1 MVLMTAARATAAPRR
16 YRIPRYLRPRPR
28 TVLGMTSSAWTV
40 ALGLLCVVT
49 LETVSRAGLIS
60 DLYLVPPSTMATRAA
75 SLVTDGGFL
84 RQDLLPSV
92 ALIAV
97 TFAVAGL
104 LGIATAYL
112 LWRSD
117 WCRRAALP
125 WLAVYYA
132 IPVFA
137 IYPCLVVLFGVGP
150 VPILVVSVAF
160 GTVVVVTNT
169 LTGFDSVPQPVVKL
183 ARARRLGAGQYLRRI
198 LLPAAAP
205 DILAGLRLG
214 LVYSIIGVLATEF
227 ILSTHGLGHYIA
239 DAYHTFRVTDM
250 YAGILLICVVALVL
264 NVGSATVAGR
274 LDWRRR

>member
-1 MVLMTAARATAAPRR
+1 
-16 YRIPRYLRPRPR
+16 
-28 TVLGMTSSAWTV
+28 MTSSAWTV